1 MQTIYEQIGGAPTI
15 DKLVG
20 TFYQHVLADPL
31 LSPFFE
37 NTSIE
42 KLQRMQKAFFTIAL
56 GGPEPDIKVSI
67 FESHR
72 GRGIKRNHLTRFTEH
87 LMHSLREIGVEE
99 KNATKVYQRISLYAD
114 DVLGEAAED
123 G

>member
-1 MQTIYEQIGGAPTI
+1 MQTIYEQIGGEKTV

-20 TFYQHVLADPL
+20 TFYRHVLADPL

-37 NTSIE
+37 NTLIE
-42 KLQRMQKAFFTIAL
+42 KLERMQKAFFAIAL
-56 GGPEPDIKVSI
+56 GGPDPEVKISI
-67 FESHR
+67 YEVHR
-72 GRGIKRNHLTRFTEH
+72 NRGIKREHLSRFTEH
-87 LMHSLREIGVEE
+87 LMNTLCEIGVDEE
-99 KNATKVYQRISLYAD
+99 KATKVYQRISIYAD